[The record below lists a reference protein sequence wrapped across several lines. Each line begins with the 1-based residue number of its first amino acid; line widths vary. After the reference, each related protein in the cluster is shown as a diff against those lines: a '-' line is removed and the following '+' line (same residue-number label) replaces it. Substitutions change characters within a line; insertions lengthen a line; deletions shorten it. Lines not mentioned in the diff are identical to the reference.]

1 MRRLS
6 WTDFGVECIVISI
19 IISEIVLS
27 LTTFIFTF
35 IPPFLYKFYLCLI
48 LHFNYLLSMLS
59 RMGILVP

>member
-35 IPPFLYKFYLCLI
+35 IPPVLYKFYLFM
-48 LHFNYLLSMLS
+48 FN
-59 RMGILVP
+59 ITF